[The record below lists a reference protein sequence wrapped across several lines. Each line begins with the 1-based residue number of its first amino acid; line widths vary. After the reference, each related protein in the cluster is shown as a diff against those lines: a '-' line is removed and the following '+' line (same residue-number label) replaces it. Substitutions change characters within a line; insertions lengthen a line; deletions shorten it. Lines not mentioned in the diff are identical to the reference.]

1 MSSNRGDGAQ
11 FMMNDSEFKQETLAE
26 NIDLD
31 KIKSTAEEYYRSGD
45 FYCSEAVVK
54 TVKDA
59 FGLSVPDA
67 VIAAASG
74 FPVGMGGAGCTCG
87 ALAGGILALG
97 LVFGRTTPKDARVD
111 KAMKL
116 SRELHDSFKKRHKS
130 TCCRK
135 LTRYMIMGT
144 SGQMKQCI
152 AFTGDV
158 ARETAQII
166 LREKNITK

>member
-1 MSSNRGDGAQ
+1 
-11 FMMNDSEFKQETLAE
+11 MNDPILKCEVSSE

-31 KIKSTAEEYYRSGD
+31 KIKSTAEAYYRSGD
-45 FYCSEAVVK
+45 YYCSEAVVK
-54 TVKDA
+54 TIKDA
-59 FGLSVPDA
+59 FQLSVPDA

-97 LVFGRTTPKDARVD
+97 LVFGRTAPKDARVD

-116 SRELHDSFKKRHKS
+116 SRELHDSFKKQHKS

-135 LTRYMIMGT
+135 LTRLMIMGS
-144 SGQMKQCI
+144 SGQMNHCV
-152 AFTGDV
+152 AFTGEV
-158 ARETAQII
+158 AQETARII
-166 LREKNITK
+166 DRERNK

>member
-1 MSSNRGDGAQ
+1 
-11 FMMNDSEFKQETLAE
+11 MNDSELKQEILTE

-54 TVKDA
+54 TIKDA
-59 FGLSVPDA
+59 FQIPVPDA

-74 FPVGMGGAGCTCG
+74 FPAGFGGAGCTCG
-87 ALAGGILALG
+87 AVAGGVMSLG
-97 LVFGRTTPKDARVD
+97 LVFGRTAPKDSKVD
-111 KAMKL
+111 KAMEL

-158 ARETAQII
+158 ARETAKII